1 MAELL
6 SSRVSFDQ
14 ALNYALQ
21 SIGKGDLTLKKE
33 QVEGVRYVYNGKDVF
48 VWLPTGFGKSVIYE
62 CLPFVFETLNER
74 KSLVLVV
81 SPLVSLMIDQVKSL
95 KKRGVCA
102 AIMSDHRLVDPS
114 VLLCEQ
120 DMDKYHLI
128 FSAPEAVV
136 KVERWRQLL
145 TDPNVSRRIVAI
157 AVDEAHCVSKW

>member
-14 ALNYALQ
+14 ALTYALQ

-33 QVEGVRYVYNGKDVF
+33 QVESVRYVYDGKDVF

-74 KSLVLVV
+74 KTLVLVV
-81 SPLVSLMIDQVKSL
+81 SPLC
-95 KKRGVCA
+95 G
-102 AIMSDHRLVDPS
+102 AIMSDHRLVDPG

-120 DMDKYHLI
+120 DIDKYHLI
-128 FSAPEAVV
+128 
-136 KVERWRQLL
+136 
-145 TDPNVSRRIVAI
+145 
-157 AVDEAHCVSKW
+157 